1 MGLPRQDSK
10 DENESIQIESK
21 DENENDKS
29 SKRNSTKLEETLLVA
44 EDQKK
49 QQRQNRLQHKEIKA
63 AIATKALKEEKAID
77 ETVIK
82 IAKDEEEAAAT
93 KALEEKKAKEEAE
106 AKKAKDEEEAAAAAA
121 TKALEE
127 K

>member
-82 IAKDEEEAAAT
+82 IAKDEEEAAA
-93 KALEEKKAKEEAE
+93 
-106 AKKAKDEEEAAAAAA
+106 AAAAA

-127 K
+127 Q